1 MNEVVITGSEITLQQ
16 IVNVARQGAKVLLS
30 ARAKKNII
38 QSRQVIDRLVED
50 SKIVYGVTTGFGM
63 FSETFIEKEF
73 TNSLQKNLIVSHAVG
88 AGDFL
93 KMKSYERLC
102 CCEQTI
108 LQKGI
113 RGYVWKR
120 YKRWWIC

>member
-88 AGDFL
+88 AGDFFGL
-93 KMKSYERLC
+93 RKPP
-102 CCEQTI
+102 
-108 LQKGI
+108 
-113 RGYVWKR
+113 V
-120 YKRWWIC
+120 